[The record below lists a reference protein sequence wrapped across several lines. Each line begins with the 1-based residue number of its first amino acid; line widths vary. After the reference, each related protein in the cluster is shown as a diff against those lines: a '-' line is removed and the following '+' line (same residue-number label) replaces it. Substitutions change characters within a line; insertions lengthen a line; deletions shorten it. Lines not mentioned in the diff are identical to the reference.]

1 MAYYIQ
7 CKPNLQPKR
16 VPAESAPHYDR
27 PNTINETCDQFTWQI
42 EYASGALAGVT
53 QQGSAKLGGNKSNCC
68 YVIQAN
74 TLCWGTPDPNLHI
87 YDMNDR
93 DVDETT
99 SWISDMSADGQ
110 TWTEYNQDAG
120 VVNTLFTIPVT
131 TDPALGTDGILTVN
145 VPIFEMYRDGITY
158 TNTGVWENAI
168 NIVPDDPY
176 ADWLVGYTNSEDTV
190 YSVAC
195 DVPLFSDPDSDF
207 YGKGDIA
214 SIDMTAVYY
223 YGESII
229 TIYRNQYPYG
239 QTWQGQL
246 SDLIGQS
253 DMSIANQIATKVA
266 SIMDLDNIML
276 QFQVN
281 LNDGSGH
288 TARGYVE
295 FDHNHVDD
303 YGFSTESHG
312 DTISFR
318 AGEILADSDSDTT
331 NPEHEKEES
340 DPTPTEVLPDIQG
353 AGLLTRTY
361 VLTPQ
366 EAQGVGQFMWGASF
380 MQNILLLNQ
389 SPIENVVSCKLFPLE
404 LSGSVANVKVGNVDT
419 GTAGQVTSDNLIIKT
434 SNSLSVAEHFTDN
447 LRFLN
452 YAPYTKIEIFLPF
465 IGFKELPVDLVMG
478 NNIKLVWVIDLV
490 TGTLQTNIHITIDNV
505 ERHLYTFNSNIGI
518 DIPLTA
524 QNMAQIGSAFIQNVI
539 GGGLGLASGI
549 ATGNAV
555 GAVGSVVSSTANIAT
570 TQYHSQTTGTP
581 SPNTAVVA
589 CLEPYLVIT
598 HPTCEDVGGTN
609 RSTFKKLRGAPCY
622 RAMKLGELKGYT
634 VIDKPD
640 VVVDGATLRE
650 LEEINRLLAE
660 GVYFGD
666 SEE

>member
-1 MAYYIQ
+1 MAVSENIICNPAYTGAEIYTDPNIQTGLSQGTNSKNQYAKVYNMTVYFGNGSVTTGCIKCRATDKGYFAVRDGSDNFCRVYGIDENGNTYTPSSYYSSYVFFGIKEPDRERYYSQFWSQMEYVAYDSGYLGDTKCNIPLFNSMADAADYIQ
-7 CKPNLQPKR
+7 SGSWANA
-16 VPAESAPHYDR
+16 VNVESA
-27 PNTINETCDQFTWQI
+27 
-42 EYASGALAGVT
+42 AL
-53 QQGSAKLGGNKSNCC
+53 
-68 YVIQAN
+68 
-74 TLCWGTPDPNLHI
+74 
-87 YDMNDR
+87 
-93 DVDETT
+93 
-99 SWISDMSADGQ
+99 
-110 TWTEYNQDAG
+110 
-120 VVNTLFTIPVT
+120 
-131 TDPALGTDGILTVN
+131 
-145 VPIFEMYRDGITY
+145 
-158 TNTGVWENAI
+158 
-168 NIVPDDPY
+168 Y
-176 ADWLVGYTNSEDTV
+176 ADWLVGYTNAEDTV

-195 DVPLFSDPDSDF
+195 DVPLFSDPDSDY
-207 YGKGDIA
+207 YGKSDIA
-214 SIDMTAVYY
+214 SIYMSASYY
-223 YGESII
+223 YGESLIS
-229 TIYRNQYPYG
+229 IYRTQYPYG

-266 SIMDLDNIML
+266 SIMDIDNIML
-276 QFQVN
+276 SFYVS
-281 LNDGSGH
+281 LNDSSGD
-288 TARGYVE
+288 TAHGYVE

-303 YGFSTESHG
+303 YGFSTEEHG

-331 NPEHEKEES
+331 NPEHEKEQS
-340 DPTPTEVLPDIQG
+340 DTTPTEVTPDIQG

-366 EAQGVGQFMWGASF
+366 EAQGVGQFMWGANF

-389 SPIENVVSCKLFPLE
+389 SPIENVVSCKLFPIE

-419 GTAGQVTSDNLIIKT
+419 GTAGQVTSNNLIVKQ
-434 SNSLSVAEHFTDN
+434 SNSLTVSEHFHDN

-452 YAPYTKIEIFLPF
+452 YAPYTKIEVFLPF

-478 NNIKLVWVIDLV
+478 NSVKLVWVIDIV

-539 GGGLGLASGI
+539 GGGLGLASGL
-549 ATGNAV
+549 ASGNAV
-555 GAVGSVVSSTANIAT
+555 GAVSSVVSSTANIAT

-609 RSTFKKLRGAPCY
+609 RSTYKKLRGAPCY
-622 RAMKLGELKGYT
+622 RAMKLGDLKGFT

-640 VVVDGATLRE
+640 VVVDGATLSE
-650 LEEINRLLAE
+650 LEEINRLLSE
-660 GVYFGD
+660 GVYFGNT
-666 SEE
+666 EE